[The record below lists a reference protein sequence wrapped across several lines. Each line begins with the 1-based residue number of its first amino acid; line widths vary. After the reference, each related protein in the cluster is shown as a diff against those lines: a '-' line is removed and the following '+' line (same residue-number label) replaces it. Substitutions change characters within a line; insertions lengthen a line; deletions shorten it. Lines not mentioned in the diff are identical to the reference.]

1 MSSETKNFMNTN
13 SILLSKWNRDI
24 EQINLFMI
32 ITMMLLEVVFY
43 FMMQHFATVDEPE
56 IYFTAYL
63 IRPTVFNVVL
73 FVLAKI
79 LSRRRISLQKKAMIW
94 MGVFTLILANI
105 IRVHYIFTVLYGLI
119 LVPIFLTILYG
130 NARIAKR
137 VMWCS
142 VAIFTVDVIGIV
154 FRGIGGLP
162 EFFWLSVIL
171 TYIMLPF
178 CYYLVK
184 AVLRYEAQKEQTIR
198 EQFIV
203 NEELQEELLYDD
215 LTKIYNYT
223 GIWNRIYRE
232 VERYSSDTQIY
243 LALLDIDDFSELNDE
258 FGHLAG
264 MNVVECLGGLLA
276 EEQSDRVSVGRYGS
290 VEFAIL
296 FRGMSRVECYSILL
310 SLFRKFQ
317 NSKFKGTKIN
327 RPVTFSAG
335 LAMYKEKMTAVD
347 FFNAADHILY
357 LAKQDGKAQIKT
369 EE

>member
-142 VAIFTVDVIGIV
+142 VAI
-154 FRGIGGLP
+154 LP
-162 EFFWLSVIL
+162 
-171 TYIMLPF
+171 
-178 CYYLVK
+178 
-184 AVLRYEAQKEQTIR
+184 
-198 EQFIV
+198 
-203 NEELQEELLYDD
+203 
-215 LTKIYNYT
+215 
-223 GIWNRIYRE
+223 
-232 VERYSSDTQIY
+232 
-243 LALLDIDDFSELNDE
+243 
-258 FGHLAG
+258 
-264 MNVVECLGGLLA
+264 
-276 EEQSDRVSVGRYGS
+276 
-290 VEFAIL
+290 
-296 FRGMSRVECYSILL
+296 
-310 SLFRKFQ
+310 
-317 NSKFKGTKIN
+317 
-327 RPVTFSAG
+327 
-335 LAMYKEKMTAVD
+335 KM
-347 FFNAADHILY
+347 
-357 LAKQDGKAQIKT
+357 
-369 EE
+369 